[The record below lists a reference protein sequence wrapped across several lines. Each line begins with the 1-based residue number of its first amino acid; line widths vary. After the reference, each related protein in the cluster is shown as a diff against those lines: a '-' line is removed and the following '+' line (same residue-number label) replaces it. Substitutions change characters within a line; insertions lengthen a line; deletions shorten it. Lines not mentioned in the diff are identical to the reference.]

1 MRQERYTVAHFLGKK
16 GKKKLERLDKAAKA
30 RNLSRNQLVEAI
42 VDDFLRDK

>member
-1 MRQERYTVAHFLGKK
+1 MPQERYTVAQFRGSKA
-16 GKKKLERLDKAAKA
+16 KKKLERLDKAAKA